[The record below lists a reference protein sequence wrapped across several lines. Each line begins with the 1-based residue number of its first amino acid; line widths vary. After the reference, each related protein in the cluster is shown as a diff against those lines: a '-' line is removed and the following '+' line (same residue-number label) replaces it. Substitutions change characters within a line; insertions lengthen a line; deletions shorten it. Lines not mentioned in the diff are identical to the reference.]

1 MNKFNL
7 IMQYESSKVSICF
20 HAETALLCFSW
31 NLLLYDDSLHNF
43 STVLYFIVTGL
54 LNSDFVVT
62 FSLYYLLSFVVT
74 FLFYYLLSF
83 SLFRPSATDCHNPE
97 FDQWMKTRSAHRFDR
112 LEEQRE
118 IRREGERETNR
129 IT

>member
-1 MNKFNL
+1 
-7 IMQYESSKVSICF
+7 MQYESSKVSICF
-20 HAETALLCFSW
+20 HAETALLCFTFHVTYYCFNS
-31 NLLLYDDSLHNF
+31 LYNF
-43 STVLYFIVTGL
+43 STVLYFIVSGL
-54 LNSDFVVT
+54 LNSDFIVT
-62 FSLYYLLSFVVT
+62 CSLYYLLSFVVT

>member
-1 MNKFNL
+1 MKAAGCLSVFMPKQL
-7 IMQYESSKVSICF
+7 CF
-20 HAETALLCFSW
+20 ALLYFSC
-31 NLLLYDDSLHNF
+31 NLLLSDNSLYNF

-62 FSLYYLLSFVVT
+62 FLL
-74 FLFYYLLSF
+74 YYLLSF